1 MTSSHAER
9 NAALLRDHQA
19 GLSDEE
25 IGRRYGVTPKHVR
38 KLIGRLTDPGP
49 ADQGSLKNR
58 WKNNP
63 SVFARPGAAEP
74 PRPRPIK
81 FTCRT
86 CGGTVSPR
94 TWECGGCGL
103 VYRSFAKL
111 GGSK

>member
-25 IGRRYGVTPKHVR
+25 IGQRYGVTPKHVR
-38 KLIGRLTDPGP
+38 KLIGRLTEPGP
-49 ADQGSLKNR
+49 AAPGSLKHR
-58 WKNNP
+58 WTNNP
-63 SVFARPGAAEP
+63 SVFARPAAAPP